1 MGTLLGHIG
10 KDKQADALVDK
21 VLARFQGPGVLAR
34 NLVFCLNQVLSD
46 PARLSSSPQAA
57 VQTARV
63 AAALPCLA
71 SH

>member
-46 PARLSSSPQAA
+46 LIFPAAPLKPPFRQL
-57 VQTARV
+57 
-63 AAALPCLA
+63 L
-71 SH
+71 